1 MSGPATTSRVAS
13 AQPVVLVV
21 DDEPDLLELVSL
33 TLGRMSLRTRTAGDL
48 DAARRLLKAERF
60 DLCLTDM
67 RLPDGDGLDLVAWI
81 QEHRASVPVAV
92 ITAHG
97 NVESAVRA
105 LKLGAF
111 DFVSKPLDLGI
122 LRKLVG
128 SAIKL
133 GSAVDEQTAASLR
146 GPRLLG
152 SSAVMEQLRE
162 MIARVARSQAPVHI
176 CGESGTG
183 KELVARMIHES
194 GARRDGPF
202 VAVNCGA
209 IPTDLMESE
218 LFGHKRGSFT
228 GAVADKQGLI
238 QSAEGGTL
246 FLDEVA
252 DLPLHMQVKL
262 LRVVQEKTIRRVGE
276 AREETVDVRIL
287 SATHKTLA
295 DLVAQ
300 GLFREDLFY
309 RINVIELRVAAL
321 RERSGDI
328 PEIAQAILERLARRS
343 SGTPPKIAED
353 AVKVLQAYPFPGNVR
368 ELENVLERAVT
379 LSVDGVITTEHIRL
393 RASARS
399 ATVET
404 APNTASVSIVTD
416 SPALGSQLESIERE
430 AIVKALEKTRYN
442 KTAAAKLLG
451 MSFRALRYRIK
462 KLGIE

>member
-1 MSGPATTSRVAS
+1 MIETVDSRSTLVDK
-13 AQPVVLVV
+13 PTVLIV

-33 TLGRMSLRTRTAGDL
+33 TLSRMNLNARTAADVNS
-48 DAARRLLKAERF
+48 ARRLLKSEKF

-81 QEHRASVPVAV
+81 QQNRADLPVAV

-111 DFVSKPLDLGI
+111 DFVSKPLDLGV

-128 SAIKL
+128 SAIRL
-133 GSAVDEQTAASLR
+133 GSRGGTERSAVTFR

-152 SSAVMEQLRE
+152 HSQIMEQLRE

-176 CGESGTG
+176 YGESGTG
-183 KELVARMIHES
+183 KELVARLIHES
-194 GARRDGPF
+194 GARSEGPF

-209 IPTDLMESE
+209 IPTELMESE

-228 GAVADKQGLI
+228 GAVSDKKGLV

-262 LRVVQEKTIRRVGE
+262 LRVVQEKTVRPIGE
-276 AREETVDVRIL
+276 SREETIDVRIL
-287 SATHKTLA
+287 SATHKNLG
-295 DLVAQ
+295 DLVEQ

-309 RINVIELRVAAL
+309 RINVIELRVPSL
-321 RERSGDI
+321 RERAGDVA
-328 PEIAQAILERLARRS
+328 EIAEAILDRLGRRAN
-343 SGTPPKIAED
+343 TDPPQLAAGAIEM
-353 AVKVLQAYPFPGNVR
+353 LQDYAFPGNVR
-368 ELENVLERAVT
+368 ELENVLERALT
-379 LSVDGVITTEHIRL
+379 LCGDGLITAEHIKL
-393 RASARS
+393 RS
-399 ATVET
+399 AARTPDSE
-404 APNTASVSIVTD
+404 APSAPAPVD
-416 SPALGSQLESIERE
+416 SGGALGDKLEDMERE
-430 AIVKALEKTRYN
+430 AIIKALEKTRYN

-451 MSFRALRYRIK
+451 MSFRALRYRVK